1 MPNRG
6 RWNNGL
12 GLVDQL
18 SLRLMLLHLLL
29 VDLNLLMLERLLLLL
44 LLLLLRL
51 LRNMVS
57 LLDLRIRV
65 HDPLADFVA
74 QPGVPIGIVEV
85 GQSGLFGGAGLVVI
99 IIALRLRSTA

>member
-1 MPNRG
+1 M
-6 RWNNGL
+6 
-12 GLVDQL
+12 DQL
-18 SLRLMLLHLLL
+18 SLWLMLLHLLL
-29 VDLNLLMLERLLLLL
+29 VDLNLLMLERLLLLLLVL

-85 GQSGLFGGAGLVVI
+85 GQSGLFGGAGLVVVVF
-99 IIALRLRSTA
+99 AVRLRSTT